1 MEEAKV
7 VFVGHVDHGKS
18 TLIGRLL
25 YDSESIHDERVAEIQ
40 ELVEEFKRRFEF
52 AYFLDALEDEMREE
66 RTIDTTALMFKGK
79 NRLYTLT
86 DVPGH
91 KEFIKNMLTGA
102 SHADLA
108 VLVVSATEGVKEQTR
123 RHLFL
128 LHLLGVPV
136 IAVVV
141 NKMDAVAYSR
151 ERFEE
156 VCSQVKSVLR
166 SLGMSE
172 DVAFIPASAING
184 ENIYRRS
191 ENMGWYAGKT
201 LIETLDE
208 VELRKSS
215 EEKFRFVVQD
225 VYEVA
230 SSQVIVG
237 RVASG
242 RMSVAEEVVFEPSHI
257 RARISKILTADGE
270 LNAAEKGDSVG
281 IVLQAVGGADTEA
294 ETEADTEAETR
305 AEAGAETGTE
315 TGTGGEAG
323 GEAGGGVRRGDV
335 CGYAHEPP
343 IAVSGFLGEAVLLEP
358 LKKGEVLN
366 LRVCT
371 ASVEAKVLEI
381 RERIDS
387 ESGEMLEQFP
397 EEIEAGDAAVILFE
411 TEPVVVERFSEI
423 PPLGRFALVRNGKNI
438 GAGVVLEIFGEEAR
452 KSNI

>member
-7 VFVGHVDHGKS
+7 GFVGHVDHGKS

-225 VYEVA
+225 IYEVA

-257 RARISKILTADGE
+257 KARISKILTADGE
-270 LNAAEKGDSVG
+270 MNAAEKGDSVG

-294 ETEADTEAETR
+294 ETEAETR
-305 AEAGAETGTE
+305 AEGGAEAGADT
-315 TGTGGEAG
+315 AR

-358 LKKGEVLN
+358 LEKGEVLN

-397 EEIEAGDAAVILFE
+397 EKIEAGDAAVILFE

-423 PPLGRFALVRNGKNI
+423 PPLGRFALVRNGRNI
-438 GAGVVLEIFGEEAR
+438 GAGVVLE
-452 KSNI
+452 K

>member
-191 ENMGWYAGKT
+191 ENMSWYAGKT

-225 VYEVA
+225 IYEVA

-294 ETEADTEAETR
+294 GTR
-305 AEAGAETGTE
+305 AEAEADTAR
-315 TGTGGEAG
+315 GEV
-323 GEAGGGVRRGDV
+323 GGGVVRRGDV

-358 LKKGEVLN
+358 LEKGEVLN

-397 EEIEAGDAAVILFE
+397 EKIEAGDAAVILFE

-423 PPLGRFALVRNGKNI
+423 PPLGRFALVRNGRNI
-438 GAGVVLEIFGEEAR
+438 GAGVVLEIFDEEAR

>member
-191 ENMGWYAGKT
+191 ENMDWYAGKT

-225 VYEVA
+225 IYEVA

-281 IVLQAVGGADTEA
+281 IVLQAVSG
-294 ETEADTEAETR
+294 ADTEAETR
-305 AEAGAETGTE
+305 AEAGAETGAE
-315 TGTGGEAG
+315 TGTGA
-323 GEAGGGVRRGDV
+323 EAGGGVVRRGDV

-358 LKKGEVLN
+358 LEKGEVLN

-397 EEIEAGDAAVILFE
+397 EKIEAGDAAVILFE

-423 PPLGRFALVRNGKNI
+423 PPLGRFALVRNGRNI
-438 GAGVVLEIFGEEAR
+438 GAGVVLEIFDEEAR

>member
-91 KEFIKNMLTGA
+91 REFIKNMLTGA

-225 VYEVA
+225 IYEVA

-294 ETEADTEAETR
+294 ETR
-305 AEAGAETGTE
+305 AETGTGAD
-315 TGTGGEAG
+315 TARGV
-323 GEAGGGVRRGDV
+323 AGGGVRRGDV

-343 IAVSGFLGEAVLLEP
+343 NAVSGFLGEAVLLEP
-358 LKKGEVLN
+358 LEKGEVLN

-423 PPLGRFALVRNGKNI
+423 PPLGRFALVRNGRNI

>member
-1 MEEAKV
+1 MKV

-225 VYEVA
+225 IYEVA

-281 IVLQAVGGADTEA
+281 IVLQAVSGADTEA
-294 ETEADTEAETR
+294 ETGAETR
-305 AEAGAETGTE
+305 AEAGAETGAE
-315 TGTGGEAG
+315 TGTGAEAEADTARGEV
-323 GEAGGGVRRGDV
+323 GGGVVRRGDV

-358 LKKGEVLN
+358 LEKGEVLN

-397 EEIEAGDAAVILFE
+397 EKIEAGDAAVILFE

-423 PPLGRFALVRNGKNI
+423 PPLGRFALVRNGRNI

>member
-91 KEFIKNMLTGA
+91 REFIKNMLTGA

-191 ENMGWYAGKT
+191 ENMEWYAGKT

-225 VYEVA
+225 IYEVA

-281 IVLQAVGGADTEA
+281 IVLQAVSGADTEA
-294 ETEADTEAETR
+294 
-305 AEAGAETGTE
+305 G
-315 TGTGGEAG
+315 
-323 GEAGGGVRRGDV
+323 AGGGVVRRGDV

-358 LKKGEVLN
+358 LEKGEVLN

-423 PPLGRFALVRNGKNI
+423 PPLGRFALVRNGRNI
-438 GAGVVLEIFGEEAR
+438 GAGVVLE
-452 KSNI
+452 K

>member
-172 DVAFIPASAING
+172 DVTFIPASAING
-184 ENIYRRS
+184 ENIYRRG

-225 VYEVA
+225 IYEVA

-270 LNAAEKGDSVG
+270 LNAAEKGDAVG

-294 ETEADTEAETR
+294 ETR
-305 AEAGAETGTE
+305 AEAGAETGAE
-315 TGTGGEAG
+315 TVTRAEAG
-323 GEAGGGVRRGDV
+323 ADTARGEAGGGVVRRGDV

-358 LKKGEVLN
+358 LKKGEALN

-397 EEIEAGDAAVILFE
+397 EEIEAGEAAVILFE

-423 PPLGRFALVRNGKNI
+423 PPLGRFALVRNGRNI

>member
-91 KEFIKNMLTGA
+91 REFIKNMLTGA

-191 ENMGWYAGKT
+191 ENMDWYAGKT

-225 VYEVA
+225 IYEVA

-294 ETEADTEAETR
+294 ETEAETR
-305 AEAGAETGTE
+305 AEAGADT
-315 TGTGGEAG
+315 AR

-358 LKKGEVLN
+358 LEKGEVLN

-397 EEIEAGDAAVILFE
+397 EKIEAGDAAVILFE

-423 PPLGRFALVRNGKNI
+423 PPLGRFALVRNGRNI

>member
-225 VYEVA
+225 IYEVA

-281 IVLQAVGGADTEA
+281 IVLQAVSGADTEA
-294 ETEADTEAETR
+294 ETEAETR
-305 AEAGAETGTE
+305 AEAGAETGAE
-315 TGTGGEAG
+315 TGTGA
-323 GEAGGGVRRGDV
+323 EAGGGVVRRGDV

-358 LKKGEVLN
+358 LEKGEVLN

-397 EEIEAGDAAVILFE
+397 EKIEAGDAAVILFE

-423 PPLGRFALVRNGKNI
+423 PPLGRFALVRNGRNI

>member
-191 ENMGWYAGKT
+191 ENMDWYAGKT

-225 VYEVA
+225 IYEVA
-230 SSQVIVG
+230 SAQVIVG

-281 IVLQAVGGADTEA
+281 IVLHPVGG
-294 ETEADTEAETR
+294 ADTEAETR
-305 AEAGAETGTE
+305 AEAGAETGAE
-315 TGTGGEAG
+315 TGTGAEAEADTARGEV
-323 GEAGGGVRRGDV
+323 GGGVVRRGDV

-358 LKKGEVLN
+358 LEKGEVLN

-397 EEIEAGDAAVILFE
+397 EKIEAGDAAVILFE

-423 PPLGRFALVRNGKNI
+423 PPLGRFALVRNGRNI

>member
-40 ELVEEFKRRFEF
+40 ELVEEFKKRFEF

-225 VYEVA
+225 IYEVA

-281 IVLQAVGGADTEA
+281 IVLHPLGGADTEA
-294 ETEADTEAETR
+294 ETEAETR
-305 AEAGAETGTE
+305 AEAGADT
-315 TGTGGEAG
+315 AR
-323 GEAGGGVRRGDV
+323 GEAGGGVVRRGDV

-358 LKKGEVLN
+358 LEKGEVLN

-397 EEIEAGDAAVILFE
+397 EGIEAGDAAVILFE

-423 PPLGRFALVRNGKNI
+423 PPLGRFALVRNGRNI
-438 GAGVVLEIFGEEAR
+438 SAGVVLEIFDEEAR

>member
-1 MEEAKV
+1 MDEAKV

-128 LHLLGVPV
+128 LNLLGVPV

-191 ENMGWYAGKT
+191 ENMEWYAGKT
-201 LIETLDE
+201 LIKTLDE

-225 VYEVA
+225 IYEVA

-270 LNAAEKGDSVG
+270 MNAAEKGDSVG

-294 ETEADTEAETR
+294 ETEAETR
-305 AEAGAETGTE
+305 AEAGAEA
-315 TGTGGEAG
+315 EADTAR

-358 LKKGEVLN
+358 LEKGEVLN

-397 EEIEAGDAAVILFE
+397 EKIEAGDAAVILFE

-438 GAGVVLEIFGEEAR
+438 GAGVVLEIFSEEAR

>member
-191 ENMGWYAGKT
+191 ENMDWYAGKT

-225 VYEVA
+225 IYEVA
-230 SSQVIVG
+230 SAQVIVG

-242 RMSVAEEVVFEPSHI
+242 RMCVAEEVVFEPSHI
-257 RARISKILTADGE
+257 KARISKILTADGE
-270 LNAAEKGDSVG
+270 LDAAEKGDSVG
-281 IVLQAVGGADTEA
+281 IVLQAVSGADTA
-294 ETEADTEAETR
+294 R
-305 AEAGAETGTE
+305 
-315 TGTGGEAG
+315 GEV
-323 GEAGGGVRRGDV
+323 GGGVRRGDV

-358 LKKGEVLN
+358 LEKGEVLN

-397 EEIEAGDAAVILFE
+397 EKIEAGDAAVILFE

-423 PPLGRFALVRNGKNI
+423 PPLGRFALVRNGRNI
-438 GAGVVLEIFGEEAR
+438 GAGVVLEIFDEEAR

>member
-1 MEEAKV
+1 MDEAKV

-79 NRLYTLT
+79 SRLYTLT

-128 LHLLGVPV
+128 LNLLGVPV

-201 LIETLDE
+201 LIKTLDE

-225 VYEVA
+225 IYEVA

-281 IVLQAVGGADTEA
+281 IVLQAVSGADTEA
-294 ETEADTEAETR
+294 GTR
-305 AEAGAETGTE
+305 AEAEADTAR
-315 TGTGGEAG
+315 GEV
-323 GEAGGGVRRGDV
+323 GGGVVRRGDV

-358 LKKGEVLN
+358 LEKGEVLN

-423 PPLGRFALVRNGKNI
+423 PPLGRFALVRNGRNI
-438 GAGVVLEIFGEEAR
+438 GAGVVLE
-452 KSNI
+452 K

>member
-91 KEFIKNMLTGA
+91 REFIKNMLTGA

-225 VYEVA
+225 IYEVA

-281 IVLQAVGGADTEA
+281 IVLQAVSGADTE
-294 ETEADTEAETR
+294 TETEAETR
-305 AEAGAETGTE
+305 AEAGADTAR
-315 TGTGGEAG
+315 GEASG
-323 GEAGGGVRRGDV
+323 GVVRRGDV

-358 LKKGEVLN
+358 LEKGEVLN

-397 EEIEAGDAAVILFE
+397 EKIEAGDAAVILFE

-423 PPLGRFALVRNGKNI
+423 PPLGRFALVRNGRNI
-438 GAGVVLEIFGEEAR
+438 GAGVVLEIFDEEAR